1 MSFDLH
7 RARTFVAIVRHG
19 SVSAAAD
26 VLGYTQSAVSQQLS
40 TLERDIGLTLIDRGR
55 RPLRPTPA
63 GADLL
68 PEVEQ
73 LLSRAAA
80 LEATVGDVRGLRR
93 GHVDVVAF
101 ASALASLL
109 PPVVATFRAAHP
121 GVEVGVAEAETEP
134 ALAALRGGSADVAII
149 HLMPG
154 EELVD
159 DGDLVRA
166 ALADD
171 ALHAVLPAAHQLSAR
186 ESVPLDALA
195 GEPLLVPRADGPAG
209 GFRRLVE
216 TLLAQHGVEPRVAY
230 ELDDLRAAQAFA
242 AAGLGVALMHGLT
255 LGSAPPTVAIRP
267 LTPAVGA
274 RRVEVVRVRGRRV
287 PAARALWEALERSG
301 AGIEPT
307 HRRATTAHRF

>member
-63 GADLL
+63 GVDVL

-73 LLSRAAA
+73 LLSRASA
-80 LEATVGDVRGLRR
+80 LDATVDDVRGLRR

-109 PPVVATFRAAHP
+109 PPVVAAFRTAHP
-121 GVEVGVAEAETEP
+121 GVHVGVAEAETEP
-134 ALAALRGGSADVAII
+134 ALAALRSGSADVAVI

-154 EELVD
+154 QEIGD

-166 ALADD
+166 PLADD
-171 ALHAVLPAAHQLSAR
+171 PLHAVLPAAHRLSAR
-186 ESVPLDALA
+186 ERIPLDALA
-195 GEPLLVPRADGPAG
+195 GEPLIVPRADGPAG
-209 GFRRLVE
+209 SFRRLVDAI
-216 TLLAQHGVEPRVAY
+216 LAEYGVEPRVAY
-230 ELDDLRAAQAFA
+230 ELDDLQAVQAFV

-255 LGSAPPTVAIRP
+255 LHSAPPTVAIRP
-267 LTPAVGA
+267 LTPATGA
-274 RRVEVVRVRGRRV
+274 RRVEVVRVHARRV
-287 PAARALWEALERSG
+287 PAARALWDELER
-301 AGIEPT
+301 A
-307 HRRATTAHRF
+307 RRAGVVA

>member
-26 VLGYTQSAVSQQLS
+26 ALGYTQSAVSQQLS

-63 GADLL
+63 GTELL
-68 PEVEQ
+68 PDVER

-80 LEATVGDVRGLRR
+80 LDATVGDVRGLRR
-93 GHVDVVAF
+93 GRVEVVAF

-109 PPVVATFRAAHP
+109 PPVVAAFRAAHP
-121 GVEVGVAEAETEP
+121 GVDVGVAEAETDP
-134 ALAALRGGSADVAII
+134 ALAALRGGSADVAVI

-154 EELVD
+154 QEIAD

-166 ALADD
+166 PLADD
-171 ALHAVLPAAHQLSAR
+171 PLHAVLPAAHRLSAR
-186 ESVPLDALA
+186 ESIPLDALA
-195 GEPLLVPRADGPAG
+195 GEPLVVPRADGPAG

-216 TLLAQHGVEPRVAY
+216 GLLAQSGVEPRVAY
-230 ELDDLRAAQAFA
+230 ELDNLQAAQAFA

-255 LGSAPPTVAIRP
+255 LHSAPPTVAIRP
-267 LTPAVGA
+267 LTPATGA
-274 RRVEVVRVRGRRV
+274 RRVEVVRVRARRV
-287 PAARALWEALERSG
+287 PAARALWDALER
-301 AGIEPT
+301 A
-307 HRRATTAHRF
+307 RRDVVVS

>member
-19 SVSAAAD
+19 SVSGAAD
-26 VLGYTQSAVSQQLS
+26 ALGYTQSAVSQQLS

-63 GADLL
+63 GAELL
-68 PEVEQ
+68 ADVER

-80 LEATVGDVRGLRR
+80 LDATVGDVRGLRR
-93 GHVDVVAF
+93 GRVEVVAF

-109 PPVVATFRAAHP
+109 PPVIAAFRAAHP
-121 GVEVGVAEAETEP
+121 DVDVGVAEAETDP
-134 ALAALRGGSADVAII
+134 ALAALRGGSADVAVI

-154 EELVD
+154 QEIAD
-159 DGDLVRA
+159 DGDLIRA

-171 ALHAVLPAAHQLSAR
+171 PLHAVLPVAHRLSAC

-195 GEPLLVPRADGPAG
+195 SEPLVVPRADGPAG
-209 GFRRLVE
+209 GFRRLIAG
-216 TLLAQHGVEPRVAY
+216 LLAPYGVELRVAY
-230 ELDDLRAAQAFA
+230 ELDDLQAAQAFA

-255 LGSAPPTVAIRP
+255 LHSAPSTVAIRP
-267 LTPAVGA
+267 LTPATGA
-274 RRVEVVRVRGRRV
+274 RRVQVVRVRARRV
-287 PAARALWEALERSG
+287 PAARALWDALERIPRGVVTS
-301 AGIEPT
+301 
-307 HRRATTAHRF
+307 